1 MKKIILILE
10 NKEMLKTMIFC
21 SILFPLDLKQIFFYL
36 LLWLSKS
43 TREEVSDQIIMV
55 RYL

>member
-1 MKKIILILE
+1 MKKIIFISE
-10 NKEMLKTMIFC
+10 NKEMLKTMSFC
-21 SILFPLDLKQIFFYL
+21 SILFSLDLKQIFFYL